1 MSKCPPGRH
10 DSAAFGWQ
18 RSVESARHRR
28 RTAFRRRNVWVA
40 DLTYLNMTRD
50 KCITS
55 VVVEL
60 TLSYGGRV
68 STERREVALGSPLSP
83 GKDGDVFVDIAAPK
97 EARVFR
103 S

>member
-1 MSKCPPGRH
+1 M
-10 DSAAFGWQ
+10 
-18 RSVESARHRR
+18 
-28 RTAFRRRNVWVA
+28 WVA

-97 EARVFR
+97 RGKSVSLVKWHSVSLSGFGAADNPYAEFGGHRVQ
-103 S
+103 